1 MPPQYLAKL
10 DQIGKSLIRWRAE
23 LKLTLGLSVIAAWI
37 WALGLVDLW
46 LRLERTE
53 RVVTWCMLLALVCG
67 TLWLVR
73 RALRLRFTPEA
84 VAASVEKTF
93 PQLDNHLINILQFAR
108 NPDGDPFK
116 AAYVRAGAPEWQ
128 NLDFRKM
135 RDEKAHRRSRIML
148 SVAAALLLL
157 PALFFGQAW
166 AVAVWR
172 TVNPFSTVEP
182 PSLTKILKV
191 QPGQSTALQGE
202 PLVLSCTVKGF
213 DGHEVQVEIEPADA
227 KKSTYSLGR
236 IKGGE
241 QQEFSYRVPKLTTGL
256 RYRFRAGD
264 APNSAWF
271 MIATR
276 PPPAFTAIA
285 MVVVP
290 PAYTKL
296 PPREVNG
303 RDGRL
308 TIPAG
313 SELRILVTANT
324 PLAHFRL
331 RGAGR
336 ETIEFTPA
344 GKPTVWKGIATLSSG
359 TSLVFKGDDTFG
371 SSVEEELP
379 IALDPDKTPGIEILS
394 PNGEAILP
402 PGERPQIEFQVADDY
417 GVSEIV
423 IEEVAPNATR
433 EDKGTVVQTWK
444 VDGRREF
451 RRVWRSET
459 SPARS
464 GNDIAYRVVARDNR
478 PEQANE
484 SVSGNVVFKTPSLA
498 DVAKRR
504 GELEKAAL
512 ANLQKIIELQKGN
525 LADTGSLRDAM
536 KAATDA
542 QWTGAAEKQKEI
554 RALMRDLLANPL
566 KPLGGLTAAAQ
577 QLYVNEMVLAVDSLG
592 SIPAADAARKATLA
606 AEAVALQTKILKQL
620 SFAMA
625 AAGEAK
631 IDRSVA
637 GLSAMIES
645 LLRDQGAA
653 LAQTRTFVESK
664 AKVGRPLVDA
674 QDRLGSDMAAFLAA
688 CKNEA
693 AAAGQT
699 DPALG
704 ETITR
709 MMARA
714 GELKIRTD
722 MVVAA
727 ERLDQN
733 LAAEAVPIEER
744 AVTGLKSL
752 QAMLDT
758 IKLKEEAENR
768 AAMLDAVKQAK
779 EKVAKLEALTQKMK
793 EAMEQVK
800 GQKNKDDMAVD
811 EMEEAFVEMKKN
823 VVEALLQVPTDLHI
837 FTDLNVAND
846 LVEDVFSVFQE
857 IEKKAAA
864 ADPETPAKVTELGYA
879 KEDELLAIMGEA
891 KERLDATEMWL
902 VEKPDDLK
910 VTTEAHDKAEMPESG
925 IALAELA
932 AAAQDLIGDLM
943 EAEKKAAKEADDSA
957 TNHAMPDFPS
967 GWDVME
973 GDIASFGAQGKS
985 GNQTPDHKEQ
995 DGRSNVG
1002 RQGMATGETASG
1014 SGTIGEG
1021 DKNIEARRTEDPTQ
1035 SGKVDLAGEA
1045 DTKATGGGKLGT
1057 GKADAMGMGG
1067 GAARMDSKEAG
1078 SSEGMAALMARQ
1090 ADAMYAKASMKNVR
1104 VDSLKDAAHQLRQA
1118 EDAVAK
1124 GDIGQVREFRKMA
1137 ITSLTRAEAKLSAGP
1152 SGAMEAKGSTGALDN
1167 VIESGPDQAP
1177 PKYRDKVAEYY
1188 KALNGAL

>member
-10 DQIGKSLIRWRAE
+10 DQIGKSLIRWKAE
-23 LKLTLGLSVIAAWI
+23 LKLTLGLAVIAGWV

-46 LRLERTE
+46 LRLDRSD
-53 RVVTWCMLLALVCG
+53 RVITWTVLLALVGG

-73 RALRLRFTPEA
+73 GALRLRFTPEA
-84 VAASVEKTF
+84 VAATVEKIF

-108 NPDGDPFK
+108 NPDGDAFK
-116 AAYVRAGAPEWQ
+116 AAYVRAGAPQWQ

-148 SVAAALLLL
+148 SVAAVLLLL

-182 PSLTKILKV
+182 PSLTKILNV

-213 DGHEVQVEIEPADA
+213 EGHEVKVEIEPGDA

-236 IKGGE
+236 IKGSDQE
-241 QQEFSYRVPKLTTGL
+241 EFSYRLPKIATGL
-256 RYRFRAGD
+256 RYRFLAGD

-271 MIATR
+271 AIATR
-276 PPPAFTAIA
+276 PPPAFTSIA
-285 MVVVP
+285 MVIAP
-290 PAYTKL
+290 PAYMKL
-296 PPREVNG
+296 PPRPVNP

-308 TIPAG
+308 SVPAG

-324 PLAHFRL
+324 PLTNFRL
-331 RGAGR
+331 RGAGS
-336 ETIEFTPA
+336 ETIDFVSA
-344 GKPTVWKGIATLSSG
+344 GKPMVWQGKATLTGG
-359 TSLVFKGDDTFG
+359 TALVFKAEDTFG
-371 SSVEEELP
+371 STVQEEIPFAIE
-379 IALDPDKTPGIEILS
+379 PDKAPGIEVLS
-394 PNGEAILP
+394 PNGSAILP
-402 PGERPQIEFQVADDY
+402 PGERPQIEFQVADDF
-417 GVSEIV
+417 GISEIA
-423 IEEVAPNATR
+423 IEEVTPNATR
-433 EDKGTVVQTWK
+433 EDKGTELKSWK
-444 VDGRREF
+444 VDGDRDS
-451 RRVWRSET
+451 RRVWKSEI
-459 SPARS
+459 SPVRR
-464 GNDIAYRVVARDNR
+464 GGDIAYRIVARDTR
-478 PEQANE
+478 PEQPNE
-484 SVSGNVVFKTPSLA
+484 SFSANVIFNMPTLGE
-498 DVAKRR
+498 VAQRR
-504 GELEKAAL
+504 NELEKAAL
-512 ANLQKIIELQKGN
+512 ANLQKVIEHQKRN
-525 LADTGSLRDAM
+525 LADTRSLQEALKDAT
-536 KAATDA
+536 AA
-542 QWTGAAEKQKEI
+542 QWAEAAERQKQI
-554 RALMRDLLANPL
+554 RAIMRDLLANPL

-577 QLYVNEMVLAVDSLG
+577 KLYVNEMVLAVDALQ
-592 SIPAADAARKATLA
+592 SIPAAEAARKATLA
-606 AEAVALQTKILKQL
+606 SEAVDLEGKILKQL

-631 IDRSVA
+631 IDRRVA

-645 LLRDQGAA
+645 MLRDQSNA
-653 LAQTRTFVESK
+653 LKETRSFADSK
-664 AKVGRPLVDA
+664 AKVGRTLVDA
-674 QDRLGSDMAAFLAA
+674 QDRLGADMAAFLTA
-688 CKNEA
+688 CKDEA
-693 AAAGQT
+693 AQASQT
-699 DPALG
+699 DPALAD
-704 ETITR
+704 TITK
-709 MMARA
+709 MAARA
-714 GELKIRTD
+714 VELKIRGD

-733 LAAEAVPIEER
+733 QVSEAIPLEER
-744 AVTGLKSL
+744 AVASLKSI
-752 QAMLDT
+752 QGMLET

-768 AAMLDAVKQAK
+768 AAMLAAVMQAQ
-779 EKVAKLEALTQKMK
+779 EKVDKLEALALKMK

-800 GQKNKDDMAVD
+800 GQKNKDDKAID

-823 VVEALLQVPTDLHI
+823 IKEALLEVPTDLHI

-857 IEKKAAA
+857 IEQTAGSEKT
-864 ADPETPAKVTELGYA
+864 TPDKVVELGFA
-879 KEDELLAIMGEA
+879 KEDELLVIMGEA
-891 KERLDATEMWL
+891 QKRLDATEMWL
-902 VEKPDDLK
+902 RDKPDDLK

-932 AAAQDLIGDLM
+932 AAAQDLVGDLM
-943 EAEKKAAKEADDSA
+943 KEEKKTEKEAEDSA

-1002 RQGMATGETASG
+1002 RQGMSTGETASG
-1014 SGTIGEG
+1014 SGTIGKG
-1021 DKNIEARRTEDPTQ
+1021 DENIEARRTEDPTQ

-1078 SSEGMAALMARQ
+1078 SNEGMAALMARQ
-1090 ADAMYAKASMKNVR
+1090 ADALYAKASMKNVR
-1104 VDSLKDAAHQLRQA
+1104 VDSLKDAAHQLHQSA
-1118 EDAVAK
+1118 DAIAK
-1124 GDIGQVREFRKMA
+1124 GDIGQMREFRKMA
-1137 ITSLTRAEAKLSAGP
+1137 ISSLTRAEANLSAGP

>member
-10 DQIGKSLIRWRAE
+10 DQIGKSLIRWKAE
-23 LKLTLGLSVIAAWI
+23 LKLTLGLSVIAGWV

-46 LRLERTE
+46 LRLDRTD
-53 RVVTWCMLLALVCG
+53 RLLTWTILLALVGG

-73 RALRLRFTPEA
+73 GALRLRFTPEA

-108 NPDGDPFK
+108 NPEGDPFK
-116 AAYVRAGAPEWQ
+116 AAYIRAGAPQWQ

-135 RDEKAHRRSRIML
+135 RDEKAHRRSRIAL

-172 TVNPFSTVEP
+172 TVNPFSAVEP
-182 PSLTKILKV
+182 PSLTKILQV

-213 DGHEVQVEIEPADA
+213 DGHEVQVEIEPGDA
-227 KKSTYSLGR
+227 KKSAYSIGR
-236 IKGGE
+236 IKGSE
-241 QQEFSYRVPKLTTGL
+241 TQEFSYRIPKLTTGL

-264 APNSAWF
+264 APTSAWF
-271 MIATR
+271 TIATR
-276 PPPAFTAIA
+276 PPPAFTAIS
-285 MVVVP
+285 MVIAP

-296 PPREVNG
+296 PPRIVNA

-308 TIPAG
+308 TVPAG
-313 SELRILVTANT
+313 SELRILVTSNT

-336 ETIEFTPA
+336 DTIDFVAP
-344 GKPTVWKGIATLSSG
+344 GKPTSWQGKATLTSG
-359 TSLVFKGDDTFG
+359 TALLFKAEDAFG
-371 SSVEEELP
+371 STVEEEVP
-379 IALDPDKTPGIEILS
+379 FALDPDKTPGIEILS
-394 PNGEAILP
+394 PNGAAILP
-402 PGERPQIEFQVADDY
+402 PGERPQIEFQVADDF
-417 GVSEIV
+417 GISEIV
-423 IEEVAPNATR
+423 IEEVAANATR
-433 EDKGTVVQTWK
+433 EDKGIEVKSWK
-444 VDGRREF
+444 VDGVRDL
-451 RRVWRSET
+451 RRVWKSEI

-464 GNDIAYRVVARDNR
+464 GGEVAYRIVARDNR
-478 PEQANE
+478 PDQPNE
-484 SVSGNVVFKTPSLA
+484 SVSGNVIFKTPSLG
-498 DVAKRR
+498 DVAKQR

-512 ANLQKIIELQKGN
+512 ANLQKIIDLQKRN
-525 LADTGSLRDAM
+525 LADTTHLQEAL
-536 KAATDA
+536 KEATDA
-542 QWTGAAEKQKEI
+542 QWTGAAERQKEV
-554 RALMRDLLANPL
+554 RTLMHDLLSNPL

-577 QLYVNEMVLAVDSLG
+577 KLYVNEMVLAVDSLQ
-592 SIPAADAARKATLA
+592 SIPAAEPARKATLA
-606 AEAVALQTKILKQL
+606 AEAVALESKILKQL

-645 LLRDQGAA
+645 LLRDQTSVLG
-653 LAQTRTFVESK
+653 QTRTFVESK
-664 AKVGRPLVDA
+664 AKPGRPVVDA
-674 QDRLGSDMAAFLAA
+674 QDRLGADMAAFLTA
-688 CKNEA
+688 CKDESA
-693 AAAGQT
+693 AAAQT

-704 ETITR
+704 DTISKMLT
-709 MMARA
+709 RA
-714 GELKIRTD
+714 GDLKIRTD

-733 LAAEAVPIEER
+733 KASEAVPLQER
-744 AVTGLKSL
+744 AIANLKSL
-752 QAMLDT
+752 QAMLDQ
-758 IKLKEEAENR
+758 IKLKEEAGDR

-779 EKVAKLEALTQKMK
+779 EKIAKLEALNKKML

-800 GQKNKDDMAVD
+800 GQKNKDDTAVD
-811 EMEEAFVEMKKN
+811 EMEEAFIEMQKN
-823 VVEALLQVPTDLHI
+823 TMEALLQVPTDLHI

-857 IEKKAAA
+857 IEQKAGTEK
-864 ADPETPAKVTELGYA
+864 DKPDKVNDLGFA

-891 KERLDATEMWL
+891 SKRLDATEMWL
-902 VEKPDDLK
+902 VEKPDQDK

-943 EAEKKAAKEADDSA
+943 KEEEKTAKEADDSA

-985 GNQTPDHKEQ
+985 GNQKPDHKEQ

-1002 RQGMATGETASG
+1002 RQGMANGETASG

-1021 DKNIEARRTEDPTQ
+1021 DKDIEARRTQDPTQ
-1035 SGKVDLAGEA
+1035 SGKIDLAGKA

-1090 ADAMYAKASMKNVR
+1090 AEAMYAKASMKNVR

-1137 ITSLTRAEAKLSAGP
+1137 ITSLTRAEAKLSEGP
-1152 SGAMEAKGSTGALDN
+1152 TGAMEAKGSTGALDN

>member
-10 DQIGKSLIRWRAE
+10 DQIGKSLIRWKAE
-23 LKLTLGLSVIAAWI
+23 LKLTLGLAVIVGWV

-46 LRLERTE
+46 LRLDRSD
-53 RVVTWCMLLALVCG
+53 RLITWTVLLALVGG

-73 RALRLRFTPEA
+73 GALRLRFTPEA
-84 VAASVEKTF
+84 VAATVEKTF

-108 NPDGDPFK
+108 NPDGDAFK
-116 AAYVRAGAPEWQ
+116 AAYVRAGAPQWQ

-166 AVAVWR
+166 MVAVWR

-182 PSLTKILKV
+182 PSLTKILQV
-191 QPGQSTALQGE
+191 QPGTSTALQGE
-202 PLVLSCTVKGF
+202 PLGLSCTVKGF
-213 DGHEVQVEIEPADA
+213 DGHEVQVEIEPGDA

-241 QQEFSYRVPKLTTGL
+241 QQEFSYRLAKVTTGL

-264 APNSAWF
+264 AQDSAWF
-271 MIATR
+271 TIATR
-276 PPPAFTAIA
+276 PPPAFTSIA
-285 MVVVP
+285 MVIAP

-296 PPREVNG
+296 PPRSVNP

-308 TIPAG
+308 SVPAG

-324 PLAHFRL
+324 PLTNFRL
-331 RGAGR
+331 RGAGS
-336 ETIEFTPA
+336 ETIDFVSA
-344 GKPTVWKGIATLSSG
+344 GKPMVWQGKATLTGG
-359 TSLVFKGDDTFG
+359 TALVFKGEDKFG
-371 SSVEEELP
+371 STVQEEIPFAIE
-379 IALDPDKTPGIEILS
+379 PDKAPGIEIIS
-394 PNGEAILP
+394 PNGSAILP
-402 PGERPQIEFQVADDY
+402 PGERPQIEFQVADDF
-417 GVSEIV
+417 GISEIA
-423 IEEVAPNATR
+423 IEEVTPNATR
-433 EDKGTVVQTWK
+433 EDKGTELKSWK
-444 VDGRREF
+444 VDGDRDS
-451 RRVWRSET
+451 RRVWKSEI
-459 SPARS
+459 SPVRR
-464 GNDIAYRVVARDNR
+464 GGDIAYRIVARDTR
-478 PEQANE
+478 PGQPNE
-484 SVSGNVVFKTPSLA
+484 SVSANVIFNTPTLGE
-498 DVAKRR
+498 VAARR
-504 GELEKAAL
+504 NELEKTAL
-512 ANLQKIIELQKGN
+512 ANLQKVIELQKRN
-525 LADTGSLRDAM
+525 LAETTSMQEALKDTTA
-536 KAATDA
+536 A
-542 QWTGAAEKQKEI
+542 QWTEATERQKQV
-554 RALMRDLLANPL
+554 RAIMHDLLANPL

-577 QLYVNEMVLAVDSLG
+577 KLYVNEMVLAVDALQ

-606 AEAVALQTKILKQL
+606 TEAVSLEGKILKQL

-631 IDRSVA
+631 IDRRVA

-645 LLRDQGAA
+645 MLRDQSGA
-653 LAQTRTFVESK
+653 LTQTRTFSDTK
-664 AKVGRPLVDA
+664 AKVGRSLVDM
-674 QDRLGSDMAAFLAA
+674 QDRLGGDMAAFLTA
-688 CKNEA
+688 CKDEA
-693 AAAGQT
+693 AQASQT
-699 DPALG
+699 DAALAD
-704 ETITR
+704 TISK
-709 MMARA
+709 MAARSV
-714 GELKIRTD
+714 ELKIRGD

-733 LAAEAVPIEER
+733 KAAEAIPIEER
-744 AVTGLKSL
+744 TVASLKSI
-752 QAMLDT
+752 QGMLET

-768 AAMLDAVKQAK
+768 AAMLDAVKQAQ
-779 EKVAKLEALTQKMK
+779 EKVDKLEALAQKMK
-793 EAMEQVK
+793 EAMDQVK
-800 GQKNKDDMAVD
+800 GQKNKDDKAVD
-811 EMEEAFVEMKKN
+811 EMEEAFTEIKKN
-823 VVEALLQVPTDLHI
+823 IKEALLEVPTDLHI

-857 IEKKAAA
+857 IEQEAGT
-864 ADPETPAKVTELGYA
+864 ETKTPDKVAELGYA

-891 KERLDATEMWL
+891 QKRLDATEMWL
-902 VEKPDDLK
+902 REKPDDLK
-910 VTTEAHDKAEMPESG
+910 VTTEAHDKAEMPEAG

-932 AAAQDLIGDLM
+932 AAAQDLVGDLM
-943 EAEKKAAKEADDSA
+943 KEEKKTEKEAEDSA

-1014 SGTIGEG
+1014 SGTIGKG
-1021 DKNIEARRTEDPTQ
+1021 DDNIEARRTEDPTQ

-1045 DTKATGGGKLGT
+1045 DTKATGGGKLGS

-1090 ADAMYAKASMKNVR
+1090 ADALYAKASTKNVR
-1104 VDSLKDAAHQLRQA
+1104 VDSLKDAAHQLHQSA
-1118 EDAVAK
+1118 DAIAK
-1124 GDIGQVREFRKMA
+1124 GDIGQMREFRKMA
-1137 ITSLTRAEAKLSAGP
+1137 ISSLTKAEANLSAGP